1 MERDNSNNC
10 CRFED
15 SNGTK
20 LLHKTIVNIESSMV
34 AVVNG
39 KVSRRKPW
47 HNWIKEINSFFD

>member
-1 MERDNSNNC
+1 LERDNSNNC

-39 KVSRRKPW
+39 KVSRRKP
-47 HNWIKEINSFFD
+47 